1 MALTKQ
7 QAAWAAKLSAL
18 LTEVPAGVELILRPG
33 RADLV
38 AAGFEDR
45 VLDDS
50 DLHLAPALIERASLL
65 MMRVDPRIVPISEA
79 I

>member
-38 AAGFEDR
+38 TAGFEDR
-45 VLDDS
+45 VLDES
-50 DLHLAPALIERASLL
+50 DLHLAPALIERASLFI
-65 MMRVDPRIVPISEA
+65 MRIDARIVPISEA